1 MDDETSAAR
10 VGGERPGTC
19 PHVDRNDPR
28 CATRFSLGR
37 IEQAFCVCFG
47 IYHACPMYHRISRE
61 LAFRRAANATSV
73 TVTISGGLPHAPMPL
88 RPTGT

>member
-1 MDDETSAAR
+1 MDDETRAAR

-47 IYHACPMYHRISRE
+47 IYHACPMYHRIGRE
-61 LAFRRAANATSV
+61 VALRRAANGTAV
-73 TVTISGGLPHAPMPL
+73 TVTISRGLPHAPTPL
-88 RPTGT
+88 RPSGT